1 MMDYTLTSQE
11 RALAARCLEI
21 ARSKG
26 AQKARVTL
34 NKSCMDLIGTLNG
47 EVDKVSHCLD
57 RSISIALFVD
67 GKYGSFSINR
77 LEESALEDF
86 IEKAIATAR
95 LLAKDRLRDLPA
107 PARTA
112 KDATEGRELGLY
124 DEACLDMDSERR
136 LGIALGASIFKKT
149 APAAEWTLVS
159 EEAEYS
165 DSVFDTLVMDTQGLY
180 CRHTE
185 TSFEYGVEMTVVD
198 RDGNKYSGYWWNVSP
213 RLAGLGAEG
222 ICDKALSRAV
232 SQIGPHSL
240 PSGKYR
246 CVIDSECSSRVV
258 TPLLNALG
266 AYAVQQNNSFLCGKL
281 GEKVFNEGLTIR
293 DMCRNRGESG
303 SRLFDSEGV
312 ATTEHDIISNGVVNE
327 YFINTYMAGKMQ
339 MDPTVED
346 ATRPKVM
353 PWPEPGLDR
362 EAIMRRCG
370 EGILVTG
377 FNGGNSNAATGDYS
391 FGVEGF
397 AFKDGRVTHP
407 VREMLITGNLV
418 DLWNHFMAAGD
429 DARPCKSKLIPTLA
443 FENVDFSGE

>member
-1 MMDYTLTSQE
+1 MDNTLTAQE

-21 ARSKG
+21 ARAKG

-67 GKYGSFSINR
+67 GRYGSFSINR

-86 IEKAIATAR
+86 IDKAIATAR
-95 LLAKDRLRDLPA
+95 LLAEDRFRDLPD
-107 PARTA
+107 PSRTA

-124 DEACLDMDSERR
+124 DEACLAMDSAKRMH
-136 LGIALGASIFKKT
+136 IALGASIFKAT
-149 APAAEWTLVS
+149 APTPEWTLVS

-165 DSVFDTLVMDTQGLY
+165 DSVADTLVMDTQGLY

-185 TSFEYGVEMTVVD
+185 SSFEYGVEMTIQD
-198 RDGNKYSGYWWNVSP
+198 ASGARYSGYWWNCGP
-213 RLAGLGAEG
+213 RLDGLHAEG
-222 ICDKALSRAV
+222 ICATALERAV
-232 SQIGPHSL
+232 AQIGPKSL
-240 PSGKYR
+240 HSGKYR
-246 CVIDSECSSRVV
+246 CVLDSECASRVV

-281 GEKVFNEGLTIR
+281 GEKVFHEGLTIR
-293 DMCRNRGESG
+293 DFCRNKGESG

-327 YFINTYMAGKMQ
+327 YFINTYMSGKMQ
-339 MDPTVED
+339 MAPTVED
-346 ATRPKVM
+346 ATRPRVM
-353 PWPEPGLDR
+353 PWPEAGMDR
-362 EAIMRRCG
+362 AAILKRCG

-377 FNGGNSNAATGDYS
+377 FNGGNSNPATGDYS
-391 FGVEGF
+391 FGIEGF
-397 AFKDGRVTHP
+397 AFKDGRITHP
-407 VREMLITGNLV
+407 VREMLMTGNLV
-418 DLWNHFMAAGD
+418 DLWNHFLAAGD
-429 DARPCKSKLIPTLA
+429 DSRLCKSKLIPTLA

>member
-1 MMDYTLTSQE
+1 MDYTLTSQE

-21 ARSKG
+21 ARAKG

-67 GKYGSFSINR
+67 GRYGSFSINR

-86 IEKAIATAR
+86 IDKAIATAR
-95 LLAKDRLRDLPA
+95 LLAEDRLRDLPD

-112 KDATEGRELGLY
+112 KDAVDGRELGLY
-124 DEACLDMDSERR
+124 DEACLAMDSAKRMD
-136 LGIALGASIFKKT
+136 IALGASIFKDT
-149 APAAEWTLVS
+149 APAPDWTLVS

-165 DSVFDTLVMDTQGLY
+165 DSVADTLVIDSQGLY

-185 TSFEYGVEMTVVD
+185 TSFEYGVEMTVA
-198 RDGNKYSGYWWNVSP
+198 DGEGNRYSGYWWNCSP
-213 RLAGLGAEG
+213 RLDMLRAED
-222 ICDKALSRAV
+222 ICATALDRAL
-232 SQIGPHSL
+232 SQIGPKAL
-240 PSGKYR
+240 RSGKYR
-246 CVIDSECSSRVV
+246 CVIDSECASRVV
-258 TPLLNALG
+258 TPLLSALG

-281 GEKVFNEGLTIR
+281 GEKVFHEGLTIR
-293 DMCRNRGESG
+293 DFCLNKGESG

-312 ATTEHDIISNGVVNE
+312 ATKEHDIISNGIINE

-339 MDPTVED
+339 MEPTVED

-353 PWPEPGLDR
+353 PWPEAGMDR
-362 EAIMRRCG
+362 AAVMRRCG

-377 FNGGNSNAATGDYS
+377 FNGGNSNPATGDYS
-391 FGVEGF
+391 FGIEGF
-397 AFKDGRVTHP
+397 AFKDGLITHP
-407 VREMLITGNLV
+407 VREMLMTGNLV
-418 DLWNHFMAAGD
+418 DLWNHFLAAGD
-429 DARPCKSKLIPTLA
+429 DSRLCKSKLIPTLA
-443 FENVDFSGE
+443 FDNVDFSGE

>member
-1 MMDYTLTSQE
+1 MDNTLTAQE

-21 ARSKG
+21 ARAKG

-67 GKYGSFSINR
+67 GRYGSFSINR

-86 IEKAIATAR
+86 IDKAIATAR
-95 LLAKDRLRDLPA
+95 LLAEDRFRDLPD
-107 PARTA
+107 PSRTA

-124 DEACLDMDSERR
+124 DEACLAMDSAKRMH
-136 LGIALGASIFKKT
+136 IALGASIFKAT
-149 APAAEWTLVS
+149 GPTQEWTLVS

-165 DSVFDTLVMDTQGLY
+165 DSVADTLVMDTQGLY

-185 TSFEYGVEMTVVD
+185 SSFEYGVEMTIQD
-198 RDGNKYSGYWWNVSP
+198 ASGARYSGYWWNCGP
-213 RLAGLGAEG
+213 RLDGLHAEG
-222 ICDKALSRAV
+222 ICATALERAV
-232 SQIGPHSL
+232 AQIGPKSL
-240 PSGKYR
+240 HSGKYR
-246 CVIDSECSSRVV
+246 CVLDSECASRVV
-258 TPLLNALG
+258 TPLLNALV

-281 GEKVFNEGLTIR
+281 GEKVFHEGLTIR
-293 DMCRNRGESG
+293 DFCRNKGESG

-327 YFINTYMAGKMQ
+327 YFINTYMSGKMQ
-339 MDPTVED
+339 MAPTVED
-346 ATRPKVM
+346 ATRPRVM
-353 PWPEPGLDR
+353 PWPEAGMDR
-362 EAIMRRCG
+362 AAIMKRCG

-377 FNGGNSNAATGDYS
+377 FNGGNSNPATGDYS
-391 FGVEGF
+391 FGIEGF
-397 AFKDGRVTHP
+397 AFKDGRITHP
-407 VREMLITGNLV
+407 VREMLMTGNLV
-418 DLWNHFMAAGD
+418 DLWKHFLAAGD
-429 DARPCKSKLIPTLA
+429 DSRLCKSKLIPTLA

>member
-1 MMDYTLTSQE
+1 MDYTLTAQE
-11 RALAARCLEI
+11 MSLAARCLEI
-21 ARSKG
+21 ARKKG

-47 EVDKVSHCLD
+47 GIDKVSHCLD

-77 LEESALEDF
+77 LEEDVLEDF
-86 IEKAIATAR
+86 IERAVATAR
-95 LLAKDRLRDLPA
+95 LLAEDPCRDLPD
-107 PARTA
+107 PSRTA
-112 KDATEGRELGLY
+112 KDAADGRELALY
-124 DEACLDMDSERR
+124 DESCLTMDAAGR
-136 LGIALGASIFKKT
+136 LDIALGASIFKDT
-149 APAAEWTLVS
+149 APGREWTLVS

-185 TSFEYGVEMTVVD
+185 TSFEYGVEMTVTD
-198 RDGNKYSGYWWNVSP
+198 ASGAKYSGYWWNSSP

-222 ICDKALSRAV
+222 ICARALERAV
-232 SQIGPHSL
+232 SQIGPRSL
-240 PSGKYR
+240 RSGKYR
-246 CVIDSECSSRVV
+246 CVIDSECASKVV

-281 GEKVFNEGLTIR
+281 GAKVFAEGLTIL
-293 DMCRNRGESG
+293 DDCRRTGETG

-312 ATTEHDIISNGVVNE
+312 ATTVHEIISRGVVNE
-327 YFINTYMAGKMQ
+327 YFINTYMAAKMQ
-339 MDPTVED
+339 MAPTVED
-346 ATRPKVM
+346 ATRPLVM
-353 PWPEPGLDR
+353 PWPEPRLDR
-362 EAIMRRCG
+362 AAIMRLCG

-377 FNGGNSNAATGDYS
+377 FNGGNSNSATGDYS
-391 FGVEGF
+391 FGIEGF
-397 AFKDGRVTHP
+397 AFKDGIITHP
-407 VREMLITGNLV
+407 VREMLMTGNLI
-418 DLWNHFMAAGD
+418 DLWNHFLASGD